1 MAGERDWV
9 LVEIDAGGIKLHY
22 IFEKEFAEH
31 LLRKQ
36 EHPLKILRK
45 ASKEEFQRCAAVEA
59 WLYDEIFHYYD

>member
-31 LLRKQ
+31 LAPPK
-36 EHPLKILRK
+36 K
-45 ASKEEFQRCAAVEA
+45 AGASAENP
-59 WLYDEIFHYYD
+59 